1 MFKISYLYLEFKRS
15 SKIFFKTSCLLFYKR
30 EIFWSLFPL
39 SLYAS
44 KNNCFDIVGNCFAFP
59 SNIFPFIR
67 LPPVKASAVQ
77 TGQWPC
83 TRWAGHLLSC
93 TKWLLGVLKAAAVQ
107 SGQAPDELCHWYTVV
122 QKMAARVA
130 EIWLCSK
137 WTGPLSS
144 AKNSRERRWK
154 LLMYS
159 ACYKRPGKCPSGPR
173 GRQTLASERGGERG
187 TEDRERGVGSK
198 IFLAQLITKGRG

>member
-30 EIFWSLFPL
+30 EICWYLFSLSLF
-39 SLYAS
+39 AS

-67 LPPVKASAVQ
+67 LQPVKASAVQ

-93 TKWLLGVLKAAAVQ
+93 TKWLLGALKLQLYKLAMHQINCAIAIV
-107 SGQAPDELCHWYTVV
+107 H
-122 QKMAARVA
+122 KMAARCA
-130 EIWLCSK
+130 ESCSCTNWPLGWIDFRFFANVNLCH
-137 WTGPLSS
+137 
-144 AKNSRERRWK
+144 
-154 LLMYS
+154 
-159 ACYKRPGKCPSGPR
+159 
-173 GRQTLASERGGERG
+173 ASC
-187 TEDRERGVGSK
+187 GS
-198 IFLAQLITKGRG
+198 QGS